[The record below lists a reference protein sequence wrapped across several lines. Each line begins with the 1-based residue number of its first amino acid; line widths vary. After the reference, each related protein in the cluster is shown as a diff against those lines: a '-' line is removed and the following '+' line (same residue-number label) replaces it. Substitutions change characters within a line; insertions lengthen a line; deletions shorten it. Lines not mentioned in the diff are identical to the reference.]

1 MSQSRI
7 LPLLGPAVVLYLAAD
22 VASVHG
28 GLSVVGGG
36 VTVLAALLSL
46 TPFATRGRAEVRGVR
61 RVAALGVFGALGL
74 LGAVELGEGSLAA
87 GIAARLGAAAGGA
100 LVVDLALTV
109 PRGFASVAG
118 RRLIR
123 GAIFLGA
130 VASMVAGSVA
140 IAPAFEL
147 GGRVWLLPRSLEV
160 APFVF
165 ALGAAALA
173 LAARLWHRRASDD
186 PLALASNAWAVMG
199 LLPAVVAAPAGMVL
213 VSQGHENWGRGAA
226 ALAVG
231 AAVAGHVALVDPRR
245 RLHADRTSRRASSA
259 LLTLAVL
266 VVLAWWAQPLV
277 PAEPTGLALAV
288 AMALLLAVP
297 VYGLTSPV
305 VHHVL
310 APDRG
315 RLLDAIARIEAG
327 LGTVSTLEELA
338 RTVLGPLRDASRVP
352 EAAPVLYTVHPPLE
366 LSIDAAREP
375 HVKARALSQ
384 TVQARLL
391 ERPEEVLVRGG
402 LEGHVVRRPDL
413 RPLVDALV
421 ELDALCVVPL
431 RVGGELEGAL
441 AVPAGRRRSLPT
453 LEEIHALEGLGHR
466 LEALVVLLSAQE
478 RARARTAEA
487 LRARDVAEEQVEALE
502 DQVAHLRGEARA
514 LRAGRGASRLL
525 APPVAYA
532 PTTRA
537 LEQRIQAVAPLDAPV
552 LLVAEGG
559 TPVDQVARWI
569 HGASGRAD
577 GPFVVADCGSV
588 RPEQTLAALFGREDP
603 SEPGWLQL
611 AAGGTLLLAD
621 VPALSIEA
629 QGAVAE
635 AVAEKLATA
644 VGGSGAYP
652 VDVRVVATSRVDVGP
667 LVRGGAFDPELGR
680 WLDKLRVDVPP
691 LRDRRED
698 LPSLALLAV
707 DRACRVLG
715 REVMGM
721 EQGALE
727 VLLRHDWPGNL
738 RELQHVIERAVA
750 QAAGPQVRK
759 EDLPPLTPTTTAGD
773 PLAGTYATIEERIL
787 RRAMERAE
795 GNKSQ
800 AARMLGLKRTTFLD
814 KLRRH
819 HLDEP
824 PKGPSSKPNRAEEGA
839 PSR

>member
-28 GLSVVGGG
+28 GLSVVGGA
-36 VTVLAALLSL
+36 VMVLAALLSL
-46 TPFATRGRAEVRGVR
+46 TPFATRGRAEVRGAR
-61 RVAALGVFGALGL
+61 RVAALGVCGALAL
-74 LGAVELGEGSLAA
+74 LAAVELGEGSLAA
-87 GIAARLGAAAGGA
+87 GIAARLGAAVAGA
-100 LVVDLALTV
+100 LVVDLAMTV
-109 PRGFASVAG
+109 PRGLASAAS
-118 RRLIR
+118 RRLMR
-123 GAIFLGA
+123 GVVFLAAMGC
-130 VASMVAGSVA
+130 MVAGSVA

-147 GGRVWLLPRSLEV
+147 AGRVWLLPPSLKGV
-160 APFVF
+160 PFVF
-165 ALGAAALA
+165 AMAAAALA

-199 LLPAVVAAPAGMVL
+199 LLPAAVIAPAGLVL
-213 VSQGHENWGRGAA
+213 VAQGYDDWGRGAA

-231 AAVAGHVALVDPRR
+231 LAVAGHVALVDPRR

-259 LLTLAVL
+259 VLTLAAL
-266 VVLAWWAQPLV
+266 VALAWWAQPLV
-277 PAEPTGLALAV
+277 PADPTGLAVAV
-288 AMALLLAVP
+288 AVALVLAVP
-297 VYGLTSPV
+297 VYGLMSPM
-305 VHHVL
+305 VHRVL

-327 LGTVSTLEELA
+327 LGTVCTLDELA
-338 RTVLGPLRDASRVP
+338 RTVLGPLRDASRAP
-352 EAAPVLYTVHPPLE
+352 DATPVLYTVHPPLE

-375 HVKARALSQ
+375 HVRARSLSETLQ
-384 TVQARLL
+384 SRLL

-413 RPLVDALV
+413 RPLVNALV

-487 LRARDVAEEQVEALE
+487 LRARDVAEERVEALE
-502 DQVAHLRGEARA
+502 DQVAHLRGEARV

-525 APPVAYA
+525 APQVAYA
-532 PTTRA
+532 PAMRA

-569 HGASGRAD
+569 HDTSGRAD

-588 RPEQTLAALFGREDP
+588 RPEQTLAALFGSEDP
-603 SEPGWLQL
+603 SAPGWLQL

-621 VPALSIEA
+621 VPALSLEA
-629 QGAVAE
+629 QAAVAE
-635 AVAEKLATA
+635 AMAEKLATA
-644 VGGSGAYP
+644 VGGPGAYP
-652 VDVRVVATSRVDVGP
+652 VDVRVVATSRVDLGP
-667 LVRGGAFDPELGR
+667 LVCGGAFDAELGR
-680 WLDKLRVDVPP
+680 WLDKLRVEVPP
-691 LRDRRED
+691 LRERKED
-698 LPSLALLAV
+698 LPSLALLAL

-721 EQGALE
+721 EQEALD

-738 RELQHVIERAVA
+738 RELQHVIDRAVA
-750 QAAGPQVRK
+750 QAEGPQVRR
-759 EDLPPLTPTTTAGD
+759 EDLPPLTPTSSAGD

-824 PKGPSSKPNRAEEGA
+824 GKGPAAKPGRAEEGA
-839 PSR
+839 SSR